1 MFSVANHPGVKV
13 DLDRW
18 ITQVRRVMAERDAYK
33 EQVSHLTD
41 IAQTA
46 EGNLA
51 WFHGDHEEDY
61 ARRLL
66 RRLTYADNAKHATG
80 HGETKDATSDSRAR
94 ESAPEF
100 RPAREGTVD
109 TVTTT
114 GSTTKKSA
122 KMPDPPIFEG
132 SEGSI
137 DLENWLIGITSA
149 LQANAV
155 VFRRLGDFREMF
167 HLFFV
172 RVSLGHNKAEFS
184 DPQIQI
190 GLYAGMAIAR
200 MSSVARRFERL
211 AIPGLLDTS
220 TFSGMG
226 SVTAM
231 LSLVEARDPVASG
244 VKVMRGRG

>member
-1 MFSVANHPGVKV
+1 MANHPGVKV

-33 EQVSHLTD
+33 EQP
-41 IAQTA
+41 
-46 EGNLA
+46 
-51 WFHGDHEEDY
+51 
-61 ARRLL
+61 
-66 RRLTYADNAKHATG
+66 ATG
-80 HGETKDATSDSRAR
+80 HGGTKDATSDSRAR

-132 SEGSI
+132 FEGSI
-137 DLENWLIGITSA
+137 DLQDWLIRITST

-155 VFRRLGDFREMF
+155 VFRCLGDVREMF
-167 HLFFV
+167 RLFFV

-190 GLYAGMAIAR
+190 GLYAGMVGHAQHCSLGTPGGVL
-200 MSSVARRFERL
+200 SSMLVMASCI
-211 AIPGLLDTS
+211 IPNVESGSSIREVGYRGATRHLDLLGYGVRDGHA
-220 TFSGMG
+220 FLGG
-226 SVTAM
+226 S
-231 LSLVEARDPVASG
+231 S
-244 VKVMRGRG
+244 

>member
-1 MFSVANHPGVKV
+1 MANHPGVKV

-33 EQVSHLTD
+33 EQ
-41 IAQTA
+41 
-46 EGNLA
+46 
-51 WFHGDHEEDY
+51 DY

-66 RRLTYADNAKHATG
+66 RRLTYADNTKPATG
-80 HGETKDATSDSRAR
+80 HGGTKDATSDSRAR

-155 VFRRLGDFREMF
+155 VFRRLGNFREMF
-167 HLFFV
+167 HLFLV

-190 GLYAGMAIAR
+190 GLYAGMAIAQ
-200 MSSVARRFERL
+200 MSRVARRFERL
-211 AIPGLLDTS
+211 AIAGLLDTS

>member
-33 EQVSHLTD
+33 EQP
-41 IAQTA
+41 
-46 EGNLA
+46 
-51 WFHGDHEEDY
+51 
-61 ARRLL
+61 
-66 RRLTYADNAKHATG
+66 ATG
-80 HGETKDATSDSRAR
+80 HGGTKDATSDSRAR

-114 GSTTKKSA
+114 GSNTKKSA

-132 SEGSI
+132 FEGSI
-137 DLENWLIGITSA
+137 DLEDWLIRITST

-155 VFRRLGDFREMF
+155 VFRCLGDVREMF

-190 GLYAGMAIAR
+190 GLYAGMVGHA
-200 MSSVARRFERL
+200 
-211 AIPGLLDTS
+211 
-220 TFSGMG
+220 
-226 SVTAM
+226 
-231 LSLVEARDPVASG
+231 
-244 VKVMRGRG
+244 

>member
-1 MFSVANHPGVKV
+1 MPSLPPG
-13 DLDRW
+13 
-18 ITQVRRVMAERDAYK
+18 
-33 EQVSHLTD
+33 
-41 IAQTA
+41 
-46 EGNLA
+46 
-51 WFHGDHEEDY
+51 
-61 ARRLL
+61 
-66 RRLTYADNAKHATG
+66 TG
-80 HGETKDATSDSRAR
+80 VPRTRAR

-167 HLFFV
+167 HLFLV

-190 GLYAGMAIAR
+190 GLYARMVGHAQHCSLGTPGGVLSSMLVMASCIMYVESAVIVVLHDIYGSKRAR
-200 MSSVARRFERL
+200 HRTNPGVRRRQTEFTLIGYSPNVESGSSIRAVGY
-211 AIPGLLDTS
+211 PGATRHLDLLGYEVRDGHA
-220 TFSGMG
+220 FLGG
-226 SVTAM
+226 S
-231 LSLVEARDPVASG
+231 S
-244 VKVMRGRG
+244 

>member
-1 MFSVANHPGVKV
+1 MFSVANRPGVKV

-51 WFHGDHEEDY
+51 WFHGDHGEDY

-66 RRLTYADNAKHATG
+66 RRLTYADNAKPATG
-80 HGETKDATSDSRAR
+80 HGGTKDATSDSRAR

-114 GSTTKKSA
+114 GSTTKKSS

-155 VFRRLGDFREMF
+155 VFRRLGNFREMF
-167 HLFFV
+167 RLFLV

-190 GLYAGMAIAR
+190 GLYAGMVGHA
-200 MSSVARRFERL
+200 
-211 AIPGLLDTS
+211 
-220 TFSGMG
+220 
-226 SVTAM
+226 
-231 LSLVEARDPVASG
+231 
-244 VKVMRGRG
+244 

>member
-1 MFSVANHPGVKV
+1 MANHPGVKV

-33 EQVSHLTD
+33 EQ
-41 IAQTA
+41 
-46 EGNLA
+46 
-51 WFHGDHEEDY
+51 DY

-66 RRLTYADNAKHATG
+66 RRLTYADNTKPATG
-80 HGETKDATSDSRAR
+80 HGGTKDATSDSRAR
-94 ESAPEF
+94 KSAPEF

-155 VFRRLGDFREMF
+155 VFRRLGNFREMF
-167 HLFFV
+167 HLFLV

-190 GLYAGMAIAR
+190 GLYAGMVGHAQHCSLGTPGGVL
-200 MSSVARRFERL
+200 SSMLVMASCIIPNVESGSSIR
-211 AIPGLLDTS
+211 AVGYPGLLETS

-244 VKVMRGRG
+244 VKVMKGRG